1 MSEAVLIFGAGNTS
15 RLHEI
20 DGTLYGCSQFNS
32 QCIVMLLVV
41 SGMLKIFSSSSFAV
55 WAVVAAFGAAGTG
68 FAASPFEE
76 AKAAYERGEDATAL
90 NLFRP
95 LAEQGDPAAQ
105 FWLGAMYDL
114 GRGVPKDFGT
124 AALWYRR
131 AAEQGNPMA
140 QHNLAT
146 MYEQG
151 QGVSAEYALAAAI
164 AWYRRA
170 ADQGY
175 APSQGNLGVLYAEG
189 RGVKRDDVQAYKW
202 FTLGRVAVNRSF
214 IAARMLPEQVV
225 EGDRLVSEFVA
236 KPER

>member
-1 MSEAVLIFGAGNTS
+1 MPATVL
-15 RLHEI
+15 
-20 DGTLYGCSQFNS
+20 
-32 QCIVMLLVV
+32 
-41 SGMLKIFSSSSFAV
+41 
-55 WAVVAAFGAAGTG
+55 
-68 FAASPFEE
+68 AASPFDD
-76 AKAAYERGEDATAL
+76 AKAAYERGDDSTAL
-90 NLFRP
+90 TLFQP
-95 LAEQGDPAAQ
+95 LAERGDPSAQ

-114 GRGVPKDFGT
+114 GRGVPKDF
-124 AALWYRR
+124 AAAARWYRR

-189 RGVKRDDVQAYKW
+189 RGVKRDDVLAYKW
-202 FTLGRVAVNRSF
+202 FTLGGVAANRSF

-225 EGDRLVSEFVA
+225 EGDRLVSEFKA

>member
-1 MSEAVLIFGAGNTS
+1 MPK
-15 RLHEI
+15 
-20 DGTLYGCSQFNS
+20 NS
-32 QCIVMLLVV
+32 
-41 SGMLKIFSSSSFAV
+41 SWSSFAA
-55 WAVVAAFGAAGTG
+55 WAVLAAFAPPGTG
-68 FAASPFEE
+68 YAASPFDE

-90 NLFRP
+90 RLFQP
-95 LAEQGDPAAQ
+95 LAEQGDASAQ

-114 GRGVPKDFGT
+114 GRGVPKDFG
-124 AALWYRR
+124 AAARWYRR

-151 QGVSAEYALAAAI
+151 QGVSPEYSLAAAI

-225 EGDRLVSEFVA
+225 EGDRLVSEFKA
-236 KPER
+236 KLER